1 MVILDHNDV
10 GKDKLEILTDL
21 LYETNGDRI
30 PLSKVKY
37 GLPEEMDTRPDIK
50 TDHNTMI
57 PLKVQQDYSTLYENA
72 AGLLYRRVEL
82 VDYLAHLEPGDIE
95 FHSNVFPVQL
105 CEILPQ
111 INAQLEYPID
121 CHDVLSHPI
130 EHSGVQDIVIQAEPH
145 SLIWTGQAKIS
156 VTVIN
161 DSLVPLYTTVAL
173 RGFDIFGEGE
183 YTGIVT

>member
-30 PLSKVKY
+30 PLSKVQY
-37 GLPEEMDTRPDIK
+37 GLPETMDTRPDIK

-57 PLKVQQDYSTLYENA
+57 PLKVQQDYSTLYDNA

-82 VDYLAHLEPGDIE
+82 ADYLSQIEPGTIE
-95 FHSNVFPVQL
+95 FHSSVFPIEL
-105 CEILPQ
+105 CDILTQ

-121 CHDVLSHPI
+121 CDDIVSHPI
-130 EHSGVQDIVIQAEPH
+130 ERSGVQDVIIEAKSH
-145 SLIWTGQAKIS
+145 SLIWTGKTKIS

-161 DSLVPLYTTVAL
+161 DNLTPLYTTVAL
-173 RGFDIFGEGE
+173 RGFDIFGNGQ
-183 YTGIVT
+183 YTGVMT

>member
-1 MVILDHNDV
+1 MIVLDHNDV

-30 PLSKVKY
+30 PLSKVQY
-37 GLPEEMDTRPDIK
+37 GLPETVDTRPEIK

-57 PLKVQQDYSTLYENA
+57 PLKVKQDYSTLYDNA

-82 VDYLAHLEPGDIE
+82 ADYLSHIEAGDIE
-95 FHSNVFPVQL
+95 FHSSVFPVGL
-105 CEILPQ
+105 CEVLPQ

-121 CHDVLSHPI
+121 CGDIVSHPI
-130 EHSGVQDIVIQAEPH
+130 THSGVQDIVIEAEPH
-145 SLIWTGQAKIS
+145 SLIWTGKTKIT

-173 RGFDIFGEGE
+173 RGFDIFGNGQ
-183 YTGIVT
+183 YTGITT